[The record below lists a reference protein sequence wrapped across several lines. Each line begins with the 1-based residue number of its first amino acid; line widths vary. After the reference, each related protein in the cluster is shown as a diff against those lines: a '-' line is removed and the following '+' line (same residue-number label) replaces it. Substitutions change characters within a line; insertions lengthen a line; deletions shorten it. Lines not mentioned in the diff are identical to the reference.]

1 MVTLHLFLHERFSFQ
16 ICRGKQDD
24 QSEEQECNQGNRS
37 GSDLRCKHFG
47 QWLHQSYFTEGVITD
62 VEYITLDLNKYD
74 TTKSAAVGA
83 GIGAAAGQIWG
94 KDTKSTL
101 IGAGI
106 GALLSAGASAMMDR
120 TSDGARLTIN
130 TNQGLVLVDQPFSCN
145 YQRGAK
151 VRLINQSDNTVQI
164 QVLVNGTYRTAETNS
179 PKECSL

>member
-1 MVTLHLFLHERFSFQ
+1 MINLKKKNALTG
-16 ICRGKQDD
+16 I
-24 QSEEQECNQGNRS
+24 
-37 GSDLRCKHFG
+37 
-47 QWLHQSYFTEGVITD
+47 
-62 VEYITLDLNKYD
+62 EYITLDLNKYD

-94 KDTKSTL
+94 KDTESTL

-106 GALLSAGASAMMDR
+106 GALLSAGASALMDR
-120 TSDGARLTIN
+120 TTDGARLTIN

-151 VRLINQSDNTVQI
+151 VRLINQSDNTVQV